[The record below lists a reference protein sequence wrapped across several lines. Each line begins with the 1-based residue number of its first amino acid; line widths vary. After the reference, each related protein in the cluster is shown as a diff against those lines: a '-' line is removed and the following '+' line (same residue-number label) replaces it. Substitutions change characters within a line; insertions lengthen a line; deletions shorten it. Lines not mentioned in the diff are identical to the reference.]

1 MSPSAFESFKN
12 SNLKLKKEKNKIIN
26 KNKIQRPKTVEK
38 KMKKQLK
45 NPFPKKKI
53 WFVIP
58 AFNEEKSIARV
69 LKELKSAGYKY
80 IVVVDDCS
88 KDNTYKEASKKGV
101 VVLKH
106 IINRGQGAALRTGID
121 YSLKKGAGY
130 IVTFDSDG
138 QHRVED
144 LPAMLKPVVNAKV
157 DVTLGS
163 RFLRKTKMPF
173 GRRVLLKG
181 SVWVQWIFYGVKL
194 TDAHNGFRV
203 LNRKAAKKIKITSD
217 RMEHA
222 SEILEEIVK
231 KKIKYKEV
239 PVTIR
244 YTGYSMKKGEGSF
257 FGALK
262 VLFKMVIRSLTR

>member
-1 MSPSAFESFKN
+1 MK
-12 SNLKLKKEKNKIIN
+12 
-26 KNKIQRPKTVEK
+26 KIQ
-38 KMKKQLK
+38 K
-45 NPFPKKKI
+45 NPYPKKKI

-58 AFNEEKSIARV
+58 AYNEEKSIRRV
-69 LKELKSAGYKY
+69 VKELKISGYKDI
-80 IVVVDDCS
+80 IVIDDCS
-88 KDNTYKEASKKGV
+88 KDNTNKEAAKQGV

-106 IINRGQGAALRTGID
+106 VVNRGQGAALRTGTD
-121 YSLKKGAGY
+121 YALKKGAEF
-130 IVTFDSDG
+130 IVHFDSDG

-144 LPAMLKPVVNAKV
+144 LPAMLRPVVKGRV
-157 DVTLGS
+157 DVSLGS
-163 RFLRKTKMPF
+163 RFLRKTQMPF
-173 GRRVLLKG
+173 SRRFLLKG
-181 SVWVQWIFYGVKL
+181 SVLVQWMFYGVKL

-203 LNRKAAKKIKITSD
+203 LSRKAAQQIRINSD

-222 SEILEEIVK
+222 SEIVEEIVK

-262 VLFKMVIRSLTR
+262 ILFKMIMRRLMY